1 MGRGVLVFVLSG
13 LFMSAVAH
21 AQDSGTR
28 YEQYEHA
35 LCIAQGGQVVGQ
47 TCVFNGTQPA
57 GALLSVKNFCGYPIR
72 VGFLYIP
79 PGSNDY
85 RFDGFWNIP
94 DSPREINLNI
104 SSSLQLRIRRGTKYY
119 ITAKNLKT
127 GIAMGQEWFV
137 SRPTFSHTIDD
148 SPHYF
153 GLAGYVQNNYGW
165 IALRLC

>member
-1 MGRGVLVFVLSG
+1 MGLGIFVFVLSS
-13 LFMSAVAH
+13 LFMQAVAH

-28 YEQYEHA
+28 YEQYQHA

-47 TCVFNGTQPA
+47 SCVFNRTQPA

-79 PGSNDY
+79 PGRNDY

-94 DSPREINLNI
+94 DSQRELNLTI
-104 SSSLQLRIRRGTKYY
+104 SPGLDLRIRRGTNYY
-119 ITAKNLKT
+119 ITAENLRT
-127 GIAMGQEWFV
+127 GMAMGQDWFG
-137 SRPTFSHTIDD
+137 SRETFSRVVDG
-148 SPHYF
+148 SSHYF

-165 IALRLC
+165 VALRLC